1 MSLTVSEPES
11 SGFTPCPAGTYPARC
26 VLIADLG
33 SQQSEYQGEIKHA
46 HKLLVQFEITDPE
59 TRRDDGKPFTIS
71 KRFTASLHEK
81 AGLRKTLESWR
92 GRPFSPEELRGF
104 NLQNV
109 LGKPCLLS
117 VVQEQKGD
125 RTYSN
130 IASIMGLPKGM
141 TCPEPTN
148 TPASFDLSKPDWD
161 TFDSLSERLQ
171 EQIAESP
178 EGRAAIAKRH
188 TAAPGAPS
196 TPAAGA
202 DDFGDDDIPF

>member
-104 NLQNV
+104 SLVNV

-117 VVQEQKGD
+117 VVQETKGD

-141 TCPEPTN
+141 TCPEPSN
-148 TPASFDLSKPDWD
+148 TPASFDLSKPDWE
-161 TFDSLSERLQ
+161 TFDALSERLQ

-188 TAAPGAPS
+188 TAAPGDPS
-196 TPAAGA
+196 THAA

>member
-46 HKLLVQFEITDPE
+46 YKLLVQFEITDPE

-92 GRPFSPEELRGF
+92 GRPFTSEELRGF
-104 NLQNV
+104 SLVNV

-117 VVQEQKGD
+117 VVQETKGD

-141 TCPEPTN
+141 TCPEPVT
-148 TPASFDLSKPDWD
+148 TPTSFDLSKPDWE
-161 TFDSLSERLQ
+161 TFDALSERLQ

-188 TAAPGAPS
+188 ASDPGTPS
-196 TPAAGA
+196 TPAA
-202 DDFGDDDIPF
+202 DEFGDDDIPF

>member
-1 MSLTVSEPES
+1 MALTVSEPQGS
-11 SGFTPCPAGTYPARC
+11 NFTPCPAGTYPARM
-26 VLIADLG
+26 VQLLDLG
-33 SQQSEYQGEIKHA
+33 TQISDFQGETKAA
-46 HKLLVQFEITDPE
+46 HKLLLTFEICDPE
-59 TRRDDGKPFTIS
+59 TSRDDGKPFTIS

-141 TCPEPTN
+141 TCPEPSN

-188 TAAPGAPS
+188 TTAPGAPS